1 MDGLPVKT
9 SARLFRLSTYHQ
21 SVNGFSYTATPLR
34 PLKCVNRQIRHG
46 CQARVRKKLT
56 MLHIHFPPPY
66 NQLHTYDWGEIFSTL
81 SWHAHTKNKLR
92 FSPYPRTP
100 HPTTHT
106 HTHRRDH
113 GVSLSAKSPR
123 KRRGT
128 PYHQTSRRKRPRRNR
143 EL

>member
-21 SVNGFSYTATPLR
+21 SVNGFSYTATPLC

-106 HTHRRDH
+106 
-113 GVSLSAKSPR
+113 P
-123 KRRGT
+123 
-128 PYHQTSRRKRPRRNR
+128 PRPRCLSQRQESTQEKGHAIPPNI
-143 EL
+143 ETETAKEKS